1 MRWVNPRVI
10 LARGASAGTD
20 PPYGVGS
27 ATGSMAKQESLW
39 LSRWEK
45 CPGRAFSRKGA
56 SPRDRECPFTSCRQA
71 TNYALRR
78 GARCSTAF
86 NNDRDGQA
94 VRKGDAAKDAGAW
107 RPRPIAMTTAVPGG

>member
-45 CPGRAFSRKGA
+45 CPGRAFSRKGT
-56 SPRDRECPFTSCRQA
+56 SPRDRECPLHELQA
-71 TNYALRR
+71 GYDLR
-78 GARCSTAF
+78 AS
-86 NNDRDGQA
+86 
-94 VRKGDAAKDAGAW
+94 V
-107 RPRPIAMTTAVPGG
+107 